1 MQELRSSS
9 VVVSAGDPSN
19 LAFRT
24 FGARG
29 SVFESPFHQDHCPG
43 EIPLPLRLRWS
54 GGNKSIRLCLGILP
68 SGANQW
74 IVRPKGISG
83 REAYDYFS
91 GGTS

>member
-1 MQELRSSS
+1 M
-9 VVVSAGDPSN
+9 VSA
-19 LAFRT
+19 
-24 FGARG
+24 ARSKSQLDFCSKG
-29 SVFESPFHQDHCPG
+29 SVFESTTKIVYPR
-43 EIPLPLRLRWS
+43 EIPLSLRLRWS

-83 REAYDYFS
+83 REAYEYFS

>member
-1 MQELRSSS
+1 M
-9 VVVSAGDPSN
+9 VSAGDPSN

-24 FGARG
+24 FGAKG

-68 SGANQW
+68 SGTHQCL
-74 IVRPKGISG
+74 VRTDLVEKRMI
-83 REAYDYFS
+83 
-91 GGTS
+91 TSRLVQPMCMEERG